1 MEKLTKGSKGCEE
14 FIVTERDCASAFRSG
29 SLAVLATPVLIA
41 SAEATC
47 KDLVQP
53 MLEEG
58 MSTVGTMVSIRHLA
72 PSPIGMKYR
81 CECEITEVEGR
92 MIRFSVILTDERER
106 IGEGVHERVIINE
119 ERFLKKTQQKLAA
132 E

>member
-1 MEKLTKGSKGCEE
+1 MEKLTKGLKGCEE
-14 FIVTERDCASAFRSG
+14 FIVTERDCAKAFRSG
-29 SLAVLATPVLIA
+29 SLEVLATPVLIA

-53 MLEEG
+53 RLEKG
-58 MSTVGTMVSIRHLA
+58 MGTVGTMVDIRHLA

-81 CECEITEVEGR
+81 CECEITEVAGR
-92 MIRFSVILTDERER
+92 VIRFSVILTDERER
-106 IGEGVHERVIINE
+106 IGEGMHERVIINE
-119 ERFLKKTQQKLAA
+119 ERFLRKAQQKLAA